1 QKESSRDNKNETDN
15 SKKSH
20 DADKETV
27 DREIRLKKNKC
38 TSSSKLSPV
47 LKKKIKF
54 STENEETN
62 KLESHQSTSKSSKK
76 EIHKKSGVYVTKE
89 KWEDAKRKKKFSTM
103 TGALIEAVFPLEVL
117 LINGVRKYHG
127 SPLSKSSFS
136 TAVNQRCTTLSSTH
150 RALQEITTHWMAL
163 DLPFEREFAIKNK
176 LLRYS
181 WALPLAVEHQNKK
194 DTLEDAIKSLPDY
207 LEYPNTKV
215 FINEVKEKWS
225 SRIKYVLPFSTYHD
239 IHTSIESHE
248 RRLELEFSSEIKTH
262 FVLGKK

>member
-1 QKESSRDNKNETDN
+1 MLSLLKWTHGKDKGSYTVGINTDWIRRFNIEYFKDEKYDPNMEFAVEWHDTKKPPLGGWTCYMAKVIYISNVNVKITDDGKEDVINEINVDNTNKVASVVVE
-15 SKKSH
+15 KVSH
-20 DADKETV
+20 D
-27 DREIRLKKNKC
+27 
-38 TSSSKLSPV
+38 
-47 LKKKIKF
+47 
-54 STENEETN
+54 
-62 KLESHQSTSKSSKK
+62 
-76 EIHKKSGVYVTKE
+76 
-89 KWEDAKRKKKFSTM
+89 
-103 TGALIEAVFPLEVL
+103 
-117 LINGVRKYHG
+117 
-127 SPLSKSSFS
+127 
-136 TAVNQRCTTLSSTH
+136 
-150 RALQEITTHWMAL
+150 ITTHWMAL
-163 DLPFEREFAIKNK
+163 DLPFKREFAIKNK